1 MFSKDKNQIKTE
13 KHFRQWITLGI
24 RKSSKRKQRLYEKFF
39 KTRTAKSEAE
49 YKTYKNMFEKIKR
62 KSKRNY
68 YSQKILEYKN
78 NTKKHGF
85 IMKEVVDKTN
95 KSRSRLSTKLVI
107 NKNEVTSE
115 IGIANKF
122 NKFFTNIGPELA
134 GRIPTASRT
143 FESFLNKIDTTIPA
157 DPITINELKEAA
169 FFLKNKEKRRL

>member
-13 KHFRQWITLGI
+13 KHFRPWITLGI

-78 NTKKHGF
+78 NAKKHG
-85 IMKEVVDKTN
+85 I
-95 KSRSRLSTKLVI
+95 L
-107 NKNEVTSE
+107 
-115 IGIANKF
+115 
-122 NKFFTNIGPELA
+122 
-134 GRIPTASRT
+134 
-143 FESFLNKIDTTIPA
+143 
-157 DPITINELKEAA
+157 
-169 FFLKNKEKRRL
+169 